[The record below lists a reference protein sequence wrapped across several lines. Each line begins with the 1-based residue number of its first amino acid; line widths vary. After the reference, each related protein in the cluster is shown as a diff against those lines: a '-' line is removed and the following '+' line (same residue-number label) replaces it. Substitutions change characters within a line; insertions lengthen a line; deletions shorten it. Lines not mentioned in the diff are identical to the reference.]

1 MLVRPSYVLGGRA
14 MQIVYDEASLD
25 NYMTFAV
32 EASPEHPVL
41 IDSFL
46 EDAVEIDV
54 DALADGERVVIA
66 GIQQHIEEA
75 GIHSGDSSCVL
86 PPWGISEDHLDAMRG
101 YTRELARALNVI
113 GLDEHSIRDLAGHGL
128 CA

>member
-1 MLVRPSYVLGGRA
+1 MAARIGYPVLVRPSYVLGGRA

-25 NYMTFAV
+25 NYMTYAV

-46 EDAVEIDV
+46 EDAYEIDV

-86 PPWGISEDHLDAMRG
+86 PPYGIKAGTPGRDAAVH
-101 YTRELARALNVI
+101 ARAC
-113 GLDEHSIRDLAGHGL
+113 AGAQGRR
-128 CA
+128 A